1 MSELSHHNNMFLL
14 KYIYDIQLSL
24 TLQKQFLST
33 ARPQSHDTLLLNVQI
48 YSNNFCKSLI

>member
-1 MSELSHHNNMFLL
+1 MSELSYHNNMFLL
-14 KYIYDIQLSL
+14 KYIYDIQLSM

-48 YSNNFCKSLI
+48 YSINIRRSI